1 MYENYYAVIMAGGSG
16 TRLWPL
22 SRQERPKQMLPI
34 GGSYSLFQLA
44 VQRLEGIFDPDHIFV
59 VTVAEQ
65 AKHFQVQVPAIPA
78 ANYLIEPLPRGT
90 ASAIGMA
97 ALAIQ
102 KQNPAA
108 TIAIVTA
115 DHFIGNTTRFR
126 RFLEAA
132 HMIAGQGHLVTLGI
146 PPSFAATGYGY
157 IQSGPSLGTFEEA
170 EVFSVLRFCEKPTQ
184 EVATSF
190 VESGEYSWNSGM
202 FIWRA
207 ADIWKEFARQMPDL
221 FNHLETIAAAWNTP
235 DKNSV
240 IQEIWPQLKNETI
253 DYGIMEGAQNV
264 AIIRASGLDWNDVGS
279 WDSLYD
285 VLPNDADG
293 NILHAKQVLSID
305 SKGTL
310 VYAENSDRLFVT
322 IGTEDLII
330 VDTGD
335 VLMVCARKD
344 AQKVKQAVA
353 ELKKSSP
360 KYI

>member
-1 MYENYYAVIMAGGSG
+1 VYENYYAVIMAGGSG

-65 AKHFQVQVPAIPA
+65 AKHFRVQVPAIPA
-78 ANYLIEPLPRGT
+78 ENYLIEPLPRGT

-97 ALAIQ
+97 TLAIQ
-102 KQNPAA
+102 KQNPLA

-115 DHFIGNTTRFR
+115 DHFIGNTARFH
-126 RFLEAA
+126 RFLESAYLVA
-132 HMIAGQGHLVTLGI
+132 QEGRLVTLGI
-146 PPSFAATGYGY
+146 EPAFAATGYGY
-157 IQSGPSLGTFEEA
+157 IQSGPSLGSFAEA
-170 EVFSVLRFCEKPTQ
+170 EVASVLRFCEKPTE
-184 EVATSF
+184 EVALSF
-190 VESGEYSWNSGM
+190 LASGDYAWNSGM

-207 ADIWKEFARQMPDL
+207 ADIWQEFARQMPAL
-221 FNHLETIAAAWNTP
+221 FQHLETISAAWGSPEQNA
-235 DKNSV
+235 V
-240 IQEIWPQLKNETI
+240 VQETWPKLKSETI
-253 DYGIMEGAQNV
+253 DYGIMEGAKNV

-293 NILHAKQVLSID
+293 NILHARQVLSID

-335 VLMVCARKD
+335 VLMVCPRKD

-360 KYI
+360 QYI